1 MFFLI
6 DTFFFIFLK
15 KKTFIFVSISQ
26 AIHISGILFSRF
38 LSQWTGVCISRPS
51 LFRQTMAK
59 SLQKAMASFLRMWMG
74 MEVQQEMEMADEEPL
89 WQVNKRK
96 WASM

>member
-1 MFFLI
+1 
-6 DTFFFIFLK
+6 
-15 KKTFIFVSISQ
+15 
-26 AIHISGILFSRF
+26 
-38 LSQWTGVCISRPS
+38 
-51 LFRQTMAK
+51 MAK